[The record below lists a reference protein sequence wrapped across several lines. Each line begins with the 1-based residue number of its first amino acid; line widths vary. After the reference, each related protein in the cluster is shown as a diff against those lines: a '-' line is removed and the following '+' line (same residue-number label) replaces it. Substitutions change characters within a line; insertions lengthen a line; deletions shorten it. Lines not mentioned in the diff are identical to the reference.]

1 MKGSFVSASTVE
13 ASRLGSETFPGCSV
27 AAGVEAETAPASS
40 MAYAFAPESSCIGIG
55 LASET
60 VTATLSRS

>member
-1 MKGSFVSASTVE
+1 MNGSVVLASSVE

-40 MAYAFAPESSCIGIG
+40 VA
-55 LASET
+55 
-60 VTATLSRS
+60 